1 MSHLQTVSNALDI
14 LTALG
19 KSDDYLSVE
28 QLAEYL
34 NVPESTTYRL
44 LQTLEKK
51 GFVERHS
58 RNNIGLGSSLLSLSR
73 NIHEKLDKELVLI
86 AKPWLE
92 KITEVSKETSILS
105 IRTDIYSKCIKSVSS
120 QYIIRFVA
128 ENDRL
133 LKLNVGASSKAI
145 LAFEN
150 ERVIKA
156 VIDTLNT
163 EEERKNLE
171 NELRDIKEKGYAVS
185 SSEYDLGAVGFGVP
199 VFNSLGQIYASL
211 AIVGPDTRLKAEDR
225 DRFIELLQ
233 AASKDITSKLR

>member
-28 QLAEYL
+28 KIAEYL

-44 LQTLEKK
+44 LQTLEAK

-73 NIHEKLDKELVLI
+73 NIHDKLDKELALI
-86 AKPWLE
+86 ANPWLE
-92 KITEVSKETSILS
+92 KITEESRETSILS

-128 ENDRL
+128 EKDRL
-133 LKLNVGASSKAI
+133 LKLSVGASSKAI

-150 ERVIKA
+150 ERVIKS
-156 VIDTLNT
+156 VLDTLST
-163 EEERKNLE
+163 DEEKEALLK
-171 NELRDIKEKGYAVS
+171 ELQDIREKRYAIS

-211 AIVGPDTRLKAEDR
+211 AIVGPDTRLKIEDR
-225 DRFIELLQ
+225 DRFVELLQ
-233 AASKDITSKLR
+233 TASQDITSKLR